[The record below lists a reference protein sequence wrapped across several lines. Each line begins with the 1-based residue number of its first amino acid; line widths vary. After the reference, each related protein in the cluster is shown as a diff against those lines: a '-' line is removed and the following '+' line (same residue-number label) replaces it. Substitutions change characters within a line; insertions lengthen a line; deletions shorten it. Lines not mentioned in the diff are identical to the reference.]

1 MSIIILSYV
10 LQRLHVQIVALDAA
24 FMATSGEIVLPTAD
38 LQPAAAAALTT
49 GNYRLFKLKL
59 QSTAAV
65 NTDTVIDTAA
75 LPLQYVTDI
84 R

>member
-1 MSIIILSYV
+1 V
-10 LQRLHVQIVALDAA
+10 LL
-24 FMATSGEIVLPTAD
+24 TAD
-38 LQPAAAAALTT
+38 LQPATAAALST
-49 GNYRLFKLKL
+49 GDYRLFKLKL

-65 NTDTVIDTAA
+65 NTDTVVDTAA